1 MAVTRDRTQ
10 RIKYCRAVVGKSIE
24 MSIRDRPED
33 GLQSVEAGGEQG
45 GTTHYHDEDA
55 SGMRLAHKPVENLV
69 GGLVDQPQTEDV
81 DDHGQ
86 NDQWYPPCPV
96 RSPDS
101 RVSIERSE
109 RKQIR
114 IRQAPIRLACL
125 NCSANCQ
132 RWQAGTA
139 VAWPEI
145 VSSDHRGYSTI
156 LGSLWLRLG
165 GEWLAKV

>member
-1 MAVTRDRTQ
+1 MAVHGPHLVDDGEQERGSEAEEQPSVQRFKCSHELPAGLENEIRVAVTRDRTQ

-45 GTTHYHDEDA
+45 RGAHNRDEDA

-86 NDQWYPPCPV
+86 NDQW
-96 RSPDS
+96 
-101 RVSIERSE
+101 
-109 RKQIR
+109 
-114 IRQAPIRLACL
+114 
-125 NCSANCQ
+125 
-132 RWQAGTA
+132 
-139 VAWPEI
+139 
-145 VSSDHRGYSTI
+145 
-156 LGSLWLRLG
+156 
-165 GEWLAKV
+165 

>member
-24 MSIRDRPED
+24 MSIRARPEN

-45 GTTHYHDEDA
+45 RSANNHDEDA

-69 GGLVDQPQTEDV
+69 GRLVDQPQTEDV

-86 NDQWYPPCPV
+86 NDEWYPPGPV

-139 VAWPEI
+139 VAWPGI
-145 VSSDHRGYSTI
+145 VPSDHRSYRTI
-156 LGSLWLRLG
+156 LGSLSLRLD
-165 GEWLAKV
+165 GE